1 MFVNITH
8 DTKGEHA
15 RLFTAGIAFLT
26 VMAVLVGLSIA
37 IYDKAFSHPTMVT
50 IKAQSAGLQLARFGD
65 VRRHGALVGSVRE
78 ISNDGKQAVIKIAL
92 TPSAAKDIP
101 ENISVDI
108 LPTTLF
114 GQKYISIIDPSDPS
128 SKSLSNGDVIPASRV
143 RTNVELQKILA
154 DLFPLLRSIRPADL
168 SSTLYALATALRGRG
183 DELGQTFVKLDSYL
197 TTMNVHLPTLQQDL
211 VLLARVSKTYAIAAP
226 DLVRLLRNATT
237 TAHTVT
243 DKQADLKTFFTDVT
257 GLGKTSTRVLSVNEA
272 NIVRAPAV
280 SRPLLG
286 LLDTYSP
293 ELPCLLKGAARYA
306 GRLNQI
312 FSKARVAQSMSLAA
326 TQRRPYDQR
335 DVPAYGEHGS
345 GPKCYGLPYPKVPL
359 EPPVNFKNGT
369 ELDSTTGGNPEQ

>member
-1 MFVNITH
+1 MLVNITH
-8 DTKGEHA
+8 DTRGEHA
-15 RLFTAGIAFLT
+15 RLFAAGVVFLT

-37 IYDKAFSHPTMVT
+37 VYNKSFSHPTMVT
-50 IKAQSAGLQLARFGD
+50 IKATDAGLQLAKFGD
-65 VRRHGALVGSVRE
+65 VRRHGALVGHVRD
-78 ISNDGKQAVIKIAL
+78 ISNDGKTAVIKVAL
-92 TPSAAKDIP
+92 VPSSA
-101 ENISVDI
+101 ENIPANSTIDI

-114 GQKYISIIDPSDPS
+114 GQKYISIVDPTDPS

-183 DELGQTFVKLDSYL
+183 DELGQTFEKLDSYL

-226 DLVRLLRNATT
+226 DLVRLLGNATT

-243 DKQADLKTFFTDVT
+243 EKQGQLKIFFTDVT
-257 GLGKTSTRVLSVNEA
+257 GLGKTSTRVLSANEA

-312 FSKARVAQSMSLAA
+312 FSKARVAQSMSLSA
-326 TQRRPYDQR
+326 TQRRPYDSR
-335 DVPAYGEHGS
+335 DIPAYGEHGA

-369 ELDSTTGGNPEQ
+369 ELDSTSGGNPE

>member
-1 MFVNITH
+1 MLVNITH
-8 DTKGEHA
+8 DTRAEHA
-15 RLFTAGIAFLT
+15 RLFAAGVAFIT
-26 VMAVLVGLSIA
+26 VMALLVGLSIA

-50 IKAQSAGLQLARFGD
+50 IKADKAGLQLAKFGD
-65 VRRHGALVGSVRE
+65 VRRHGALVGHVRD
-78 ISNDGKQAVIKIAL
+78 IGNDGKQAVIKVAL
-92 TPSAAKDIP
+92 VPSAAKNIP
-101 ENISVDI
+101 ENVSIEI

-114 GQKYISIIDPSDPS
+114 GQKYISIMDPTHPS
-128 SKSLSNGDVIPASRV
+128 QASLSNGDVIPASRV
-143 RTNVELQKILA
+143 HTNVELQKILA

-183 DELGQTFVKLDSYL
+183 NELGETFVKLDSYL

-211 VLLARVSKTYAIAAP
+211 SLLASVSNTYAIAAP

-237 TAHTVT
+237 TAHTLT
-243 DKQADLKTFFTDVT
+243 AKESQLKTFINDVT
-257 GLGKTSTRVLSVNEA
+257 GLGTTSTRVLTTNEA
-272 NIVRAPAV
+272 NIVRAPALAK
-280 SRPLLG
+280 PLLG

-312 FSKARVAQSMSLAA
+312 FSRARVSQKMTLAA

-335 DVPAYGEHGS
+335 DLPAYGEHGS
-345 GPKCYGLPYPKVPL
+345 GPKCYGLPYPPVPL

-369 ELDSTTGGNPEQ
+369 ELDSTSGGNPQ

>member
-8 DTKGEHA
+8 DTKGEHR
-15 RLFTAGIAFLT
+15 RLFVAGVAFVA
-26 VMAVLVGLSIA
+26 VMALLVGLSIA
-37 IYDKAFSHPTMVT
+37 IYNKSFSHPTLVT
-50 IKAQSAGLQLARFGD
+50 IKADKAGLQLAKFGD
-65 VRRHGALVGSVRE
+65 VRRHGALVGHVRN
-78 ISNDGKQAVIKIAL
+78 IGNDGKTAVIQLAL
-92 TPSAAKDIP
+92 VPKSAKDIP
-101 ENISVDI
+101 ENISVEI

-114 GQKYISIIDPSDPS
+114 GQKYISLVDPPDPSK
-128 SKSLSNGDVIPASRV
+128 KSLSSGDVIPTSRV
-143 RTNVELQKILA
+143 HTNVELQKILA

-183 DELGQTFVKLDSYL
+183 NELGDTFVKLDSYL

-211 VLLARVSKTYAIAAP
+211 SLLADVSQTYSIAAP

-237 TAHTVT
+237 TAHTVSS
-243 DKQADLKTFFTDVT
+243 KESELHTFIGDVT
-257 GLGKTSTRVLSVNEA
+257 GLGITSTRVLTDNEA
-272 NIVRAPAV
+272 NIVRAPAI

-293 ELPCLLKGAARYA
+293 EFPCLLKGASRYA

-312 FSKARVAQSMSLAA
+312 FSKARVAQSMTLAA

-335 DVPAYGEHGS
+335 DVPVYGERS

-369 ELDSTTGGNPEQ
+369 DLESPSGGNPE